1 MRDELGIIYVH
12 DVTRHVD
19 TTVLAQ
25 QLEHNPRYCISTD
38 CWGATPLH
46 WAARYGNKEAIAV
59 LLAAGADLNAVCK
72 RGRTVLSWAVQ
83 SRSVDCCRTIL
94 TAATDISIDTSRRP
108 APVSGAS
115 NLSTTNGIVTLPR
128 CLSIDLEGKDN
139 NGETALSLVVR
150 TWGCLAICRLLLN
163 YGANIDG
170 RNRAG
175 ETALLLA
182 VQYNRHTMLQ
192 LLLDK
197 GASRTIITYD
207 GSSILH
213 EAAYRADVYT
223 MKILQEACLDGLLM
237 DSCAVTSYWK
247 SFACRDET
255 CRIASRTSQQEETA
269 AFQALLDSIVP

>member
-1 MRDELGIIYVH
+1 
-12 DVTRHVD
+12 
-19 TTVLAQ
+19 
-25 QLEHNPRYCISTD
+25 
-38 CWGATPLH
+38 
-46 WAARYGNKEAIAV
+46 V

-207 GSSILH
+207 GSSILQLLFNKGASRTATIYDGSSILH

-237 DSCAVTSYWK
+237 DSCAVASYWK